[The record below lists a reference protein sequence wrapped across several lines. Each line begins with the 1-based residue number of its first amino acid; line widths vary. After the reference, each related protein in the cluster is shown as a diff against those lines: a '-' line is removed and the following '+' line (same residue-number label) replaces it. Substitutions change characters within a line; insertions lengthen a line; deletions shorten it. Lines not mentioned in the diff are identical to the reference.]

1 MSQARLLMLDV
12 GTEEEPSFVPFVATE
27 ARIVHVKRRA
37 LVVFAGLAL
46 LAAGPKREDCVQL
59 GTGPGRARELAADEL
74 LPLELEA
81 PALAPEPQTV
91 APAPADQPDTPA
103 PAKSAPKRARK
114 KEPTT

>member
-1 MSQARLLMLDV
+1 MSQVRLLMLDV

-46 LAAGPKREDCVQL
+46 LAAGPRREDCVQL
-59 GTGPGRARELAADEL
+59 GAGPGRARELADDEL
-74 LPLELEA
+74 LPIDLELPGPIDFEE
-81 PALAPEPQTV
+81 PAA
-91 APAPADQPDTPA
+91 PDTPA
-103 PAKSAPKRARK
+103 KSATKRSRK